1 MEVEDQSKIYSR
13 EKSTTTN
20 EFTLEKGKDF
30 LKIFIDIDND
40 ILLNLFIK
48 PVKRFTEMSFFVFQI
63 L

>member
-48 PVKRFTEMSFFVFQI
+48 PVKRFTEMSFLVFVM
-63 L
+63 

>member
-13 EKSTTTN
+13 ENPTTTN

-48 PVKRFTEMSFFVFQI
+48 PVKRFTEMSFFVLQTR
-63 L
+63 

>member
-1 MEVEDQSKIYSR
+1 MEVEDQSKIYFR
-13 EKSTTTN
+13 ENSTTTN

-48 PVKRFTEMSFFVFQI
+48 PVKRFTEMSFLVFAM
-63 L
+63 